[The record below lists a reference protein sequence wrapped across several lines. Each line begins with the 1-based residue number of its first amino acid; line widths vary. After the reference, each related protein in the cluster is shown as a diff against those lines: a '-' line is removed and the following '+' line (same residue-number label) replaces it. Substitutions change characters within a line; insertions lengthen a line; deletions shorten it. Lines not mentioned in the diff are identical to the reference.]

1 MSTPRPENQDPRTV
15 DNRPPLTPDQPMPG
29 GCLLTWVLL
38 LVVLAAALL
47 EVLQ

>member
-1 MSTPRPENQDPRTV
+1 
-15 DNRPPLTPDQPMPG
+15 MPG